1 VNTSIARVGE
11 LADQIRGVSYEKNDV
26 AYQPQEGYLP
36 VLRAGN
42 ITDAGLTFDDLVFV
56 PKERISA
63 RQLIREGDV
72 IIAASS
78 GSLEVVGKAA
88 MARSDFDGGFGAFC
102 KVLRPN
108 PSMVEPTYFSHY
120 FQTRCYRSKISSLAA
135 GANINNLKNE
145 HLDDLLIPLPPIP
158 EQRRIAAILDQAD
171 ALRAKRRQTL
181 TQLDEM
187 ARAIFVDMFGEP
199 QTWSSRWP
207 CRSFD
212 ETMSDETSRSIKLQT
227 NEFHADGLFP
237 IVDQGQKEIAGY
249 SDNPA
254 YLCVSRLPC
263 IVFGDHTR
271 VVKLIRHPFIVGA
284 DGAKVLVPREGIE
297 ATFLAYAMR
306 FAPIPD
312 LGYSRH
318 MREVKRLSFPSP
330 PMERQMIF
338 ARTIVSLE
346 SQNKALAS
354 SASELGSL
362 FASLQHRAFRG
373 EL

>member
-1 VNTSIARVGE
+1 VRPAVFQRSVAIIRPKKDVLCSRYLFHVTQSSHVREQLERATNKSAQAGVYLGKLKKIA
-11 LADQIRGVSYEKNDV
+11 
-26 AYQPQEGYLP
+26 
-36 VLRAGN
+36 
-42 ITDAGLTFDDLVFV
+42 F
-56 PKERISA
+56 
-63 RQLIREGDV
+63 
-72 IIAASS
+72 
-78 GSLEVVGKAA
+78 
-88 MARSDFDGGFGAFC
+88 
-102 KVLRPN
+102 
-108 PSMVEPTYFSHY
+108 
-120 FQTRCYRSKISSLAA
+120 
-135 GANINNLKNE
+135 
-145 HLDDLLIPLPPIP
+145 PLPSFA

-199 QTWSSRWP
+199 QTWSSRWL

-227 NEFHADGLFP
+227 HEFHTDGLFP
-237 IVDQGQKEIAGY
+237 IIDQGQTAIAGY

-271 VVKLIRHPFIVGA
+271 IVKLIRHPFIIGA
-284 DGAKVLVPREGIE
+284 DGAKVLVPRDGVE

-306 FAPIPD
+306 FAQIPD

-318 MREVKRLSFPSP
+318 MREVKRLSFPAP
-330 PMERQMIF
+330 PMELQMTF
-338 ARTIVSLE
+338 ARIVDFLE
-346 SQNKALAS
+346 NQRHALAS
-354 SASELGSL
+354 SASEFEGL
-362 FASLQHRAFRG
+362 FTSLQHRAFRG